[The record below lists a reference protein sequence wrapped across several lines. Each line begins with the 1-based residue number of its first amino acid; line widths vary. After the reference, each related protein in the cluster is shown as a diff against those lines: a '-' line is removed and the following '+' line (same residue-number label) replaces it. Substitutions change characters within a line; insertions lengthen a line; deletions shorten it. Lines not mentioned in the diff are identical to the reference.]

1 LTTAL
6 RCVISVDPYLFPA
19 RGRKRINNL
28 GVLEGRLE
36 VDPYLFP
43 ARGRK
48 PKLSCQRPEGAWDYF
63 VDPYLFP
70 ARGRKR
76 NSFVTREEVITSH
89 VDPYLFPARGRKRR
103 CLPASLSLNQ
113 VDPYLFPARGRKR
126 SHRFF
131 NGLGHRID
139 VDPYLFPARGRKPT
153 TK

>member
-1 LTTAL
+1 MTTAL

-70 ARGRKR
+70 ARGRKLGWP
-76 NSFVTREEVITSH
+76 E
-89 VDPYLFPARGRKRR
+89 
-103 CLPASLSLNQ
+103 LSVSWANV

-126 SHRFF
+126 SPR
-131 NGLGHRID
+131 
-139 VDPYLFPARGRKPT
+139 
-153 TK
+153 